1 MAKRMILVDEK
12 LYDSLV
18 RDRQEQWEKPI
29 VQKAKSLLNSE
40 LKTDLMDAHGD
51 VPDDIRMK
59 NHQRDLHRFL
69 QLNNKLSDTTP
80 PQTPEVPIVL
90 PVKTKKTKIIVS
102 PILKKHRVKRAVI
115 KPSKI
120 NWTEWDLH

>member
-40 LKTDLMDAHGD
+40 LKTDLMDAHDD

>member
-1 MAKRMILVDEK
+1 MILVDEK